1 MICPNCGTSSQGK
14 FCPQCGTELRN
25 QPSGAENKPTGVYFS
40 ENVKAAARSD
50 VPMTWHKWLIY
61 GLLWIWALSYLV
73 TGTAL
78 LDAGASFWGIL
89 FLALAAGCVYV
100 RFQLA
105 RLKTGAP
112 KKLLIL
118 FIISDVL
125 NFLILLAF
133 AESSDGS
140 GMPSI
145 ALNIIFTI
153 ANWRYYSS
161 REHLFIN

>member
-1 MICPNCGTSSQGK
+1 M
-14 FCPQCGTELRN
+14 
-25 QPSGAENKPTGVYFS
+25 
-40 ENVKAAARSD
+40 
-50 VPMTWHKWLIY
+50 PMTWHKWLIY
-61 GLLWIWALSYLV
+61 GLLWLWALSYLV

-78 LDAGASFWGIL
+78 LEAGASFWGIL

-140 GMPSI
+140 SMPSI
-145 ALNIIFTI
+145 AVNMIFTI

>member
-14 FCPQCGTELRN
+14 FCPQCGTALRN
-25 QPSGAENKPTGVYFS
+25 QSSGAENKPTGVYFS

-61 GLLWIWALSYLV
+61 GLLWIWAFFSV
-73 TGTAL
+73 GSGML
-78 LDAGASFWGIL
+78 LIETGASFLGIL
-89 FLALAAGCVYV
+89 FLAIAAGCVYV

-118 FIISDVL
+118 FIISGVL
-125 NFLILLAF
+125 DFLMLIAF

-140 GMPSI
+140 GMSSI